1 MRYISRSFRN
11 PLTLT
16 GAQAAAHMGL
26 PSPGT
31 DKRDVL
37 ERRFSGDVLK
47 IELSGPDQL
56 HLSVVDVPGLFH
68 SKVPSIQCYLVIV
81 LTFSKIQQS
90 FRQSRT

>member
-1 MRYISRSFRN
+1 
-11 PLTLT
+11 
-16 GAQAAAHMGL
+16 MGL

-68 SKVPSIQCYLVIV
+68 SRVSSLQFYLVIV